1 MSSIAKISH
10 LALLPYTK
18 NMKFIVK
25 TWGSDPLVFDIRL
38 FDGVDRDGINVY
50 TCKVNEVTLYFE
62 SKADDEVWTIL
73 ENAIVALKDFRQKK
87 AG

>member
-1 MSSIAKISH
+1 
-10 LALLPYTK
+10 
-18 NMKFIVK
+18 MKFIVK

-50 TCKVNEVTLYFE
+50 TCKVNNVTLYFE

-73 ENAIVALKDFRQKK
+73 ENAIRALKDFRQKE
-87 AG
+87 AS